1 MASQDSAVEVTE
13 EEVVLEGSTRAAWE
27 GSDVSRSELEWL
39 TRTKRVPA
47 GVECR
52 LPGPESQPD
61 LKEGEYVVFLAHF
74 ERGQVDPAGAERQ
87 AA

>member
-1 MASQDSAVEVTE
+1 MASQDSAAEVT

-39 TRTKRVPA
+39 TRTRRVPA

-52 LPGPESQPD
+52 LSGPETQPD
-61 LKEGEYVVFLAHF
+61 LREGEYVVFLAHF
-74 ERGQVDPAGAERQ
+74 ERGLGFASQ
-87 AA
+87 